1 MGSHINCCRYLY
13 NFLGI
18 KMRGTTL
25 YSGNYVVALNV
36 FHMPQGYDTYLP
48 NKRPQT
54 IYAFKNPVWVLC
66 WKNTEKET
74 QTLTHVTHN
83 TNKWRSFTLKQ
94 QNKGGLTLVWNKWRD
109 YSLPLRQQ
117 YLVMSPGASRERV
130 KSQGVK
136 VEPSNL
142 HHSSSWW
149 RREKRKLDWTGE
161 QLEHEGGAQTRPPAM
176 MDRGC
181 LKRKEQLML
190 VCLQSERIKE
200 GRLNK
205 MIHH

>member
-1 MGSHINCCRYLY
+1 MYSTCPRVMTPTCQ
-13 NFLGI
+13 I
-18 KMRGTTL
+18 KDHKQFTL
-25 YSGNYVVALNV
+25 LKIQFEFCA
-36 FHMPQGYDTYLP
+36 
-48 NKRPQT
+48 K
-54 IYAFKNPVWVLC
+54 
-66 WKNTEKET
+66 KNTEKET

-149 RREKRKLDWTGE
+149 RREKRKLDCTVE
-161 QLEHEGGAQTRPPAM
+161 QLEHGGGLRPGLLLWWIE
-176 MDRGC
+176 D
-181 LKRKEQLML
+181 
-190 VCLQSERIKE
+190 V
-200 GRLNK
+200 
-205 MIHH
+205 